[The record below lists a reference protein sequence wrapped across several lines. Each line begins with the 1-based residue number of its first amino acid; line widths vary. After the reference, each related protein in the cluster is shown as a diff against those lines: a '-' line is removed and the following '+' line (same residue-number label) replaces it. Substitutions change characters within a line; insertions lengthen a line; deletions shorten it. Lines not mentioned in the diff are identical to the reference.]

1 MYFFTPTHR
10 KPEFYI
16 QAPQSPRPNPIYFT
30 ANTFGYIKVK
40 KQDQK
45 SFPLCTFS
53 RHCTKLYVYN
63 VRRHLLT

>member
-1 MYFFTPTHR
+1 MYFFTPTYR

-40 KQDQK
+40 KQDK
-45 SFPLCTFS
+45 KVF
-53 RHCTKLYVYN
+53 HYVRLVDTVPSYMS
-63 VRRHLLT
+63 TM